1 MRLALHLL
9 LLFTLLIAPMNLSG
23 QSTLRRAISQ
33 FERGEYYEALQYY
46 KSLMDNDYKFDVE
59 DRIRIAHCYY
69 QLNNIDEA
77 LTIFLELEEEGHQLS
92 GYDLFVYAA
101 VAHRFGFYDGA
112 IERYQRARPQNPGL
126 QSQIDELIA
135 SCEWALENDVYLT
148 NVRVNPSS
156 INTYGQSFG
165 VQYYGDGIVYS
176 SASSADSKNKD
187 KQGKSFLSL
196 YYSEMANDQITSTK
210 LFSKNLLFPYHVGAI
225 SFTSD
230 YKTMYYT
237 KTVRIKGGD
246 SRVKIYSVV
255 WDGKDWINE
264 REVPF
269 NSDDFDNAYPAVSPD
284 DKYLYFSSNR
294 PGGYG
299 RTDIWRVE
307 RKPNRTYGS
316 PSNLGPR
323 VNTFGDERYP
333 FISKDNVLYFASD
346 GHPGFGGLDLFKA
359 TFEGGIWSNVQNM
372 LRPFNSEKDDFGYV
386 INPQD
391 PQKGFIS
398 TNRLGAEGED
408 YIFYVQYLD
417 EEPQVVVPEPEPEPE
432 VVEVEVVEPV
442 QKPDPVI
449 EVVETKPVVEE
460 PKIDLSIFP
469 SSLAG
474 QVLSTFNGTALGD
487 VNIVLADAFTGTVV
501 GRATSSGNGRFS
513 ITIPDS
519 YRREGQE
526 FEISMSKPDYNTR
539 KFTANIMDLN
549 EIAATGFSLTPIF
562 KEADLNELS
571 GIVIPYVGDDIT
583 PDGYNILDR
592 VAAYLLANPNVVIKL
607 NGHTDARG
615 DRLNNL
621 NISQRI
627 AEKAEE
633 YLLKKSVP
641 DENIIPRGYGE
652 RYILNKCRRG
662 KLCSDEEHLENRRVE
677 VVVWRFLN

>member
-77 LTIFLELEEEGHQLS
+77 LNIFLELEEEGHQLS

-101 VAHRFGFYDGA
+101 VVHRFGFYDGA
-112 IERYQRARPQNPGL
+112 IELYQRARPQNPRL

-210 LFSKNLLFPYHVGAI
+210 LFSKNLLFPYHIGAI

-307 RKPNRTYGS
+307 RKPNTTYGS

-386 INPQD
+386 INPKD

-432 VVEVEVVEPV
+432 VVEVEVVEPA

-474 QVLSTFNGTALGD
+474 QVLSTFNGTA
-487 VNIVLADAFTGTVV
+487 
-501 GRATSSGNGRFS
+501 
-513 ITIPDS
+513 
-519 YRREGQE
+519 
-526 FEISMSKPDYNTR
+526 
-539 KFTANIMDLN
+539 
-549 EIAATGFSLTPIF
+549 
-562 KEADLNELS
+562 
-571 GIVIPYVGDDIT
+571 
-583 PDGYNILDR
+583 
-592 VAAYLLANPNVVIKL
+592 
-607 NGHTDARG
+607 
-615 DRLNNL
+615 
-621 NISQRI
+621 
-627 AEKAEE
+627 
-633 YLLKKSVP
+633 
-641 DENIIPRGYGE
+641 
-652 RYILNKCRRG
+652 
-662 KLCSDEEHLENRRVE
+662 
-677 VVVWRFLN
+677 

>member
-1 MRLALHLL
+1 M
-9 LLFTLLIAPMNLSG
+9 
-23 QSTLRRAISQ
+23 
-33 FERGEYYEALQYY
+33 
-46 KSLMDNDYKFDVE
+46 
-59 DRIRIAHCYY
+59 
-69 QLNNIDEA
+69 
-77 LTIFLELEEEGHQLS
+77 
-92 GYDLFVYAA
+92 
-101 VAHRFGFYDGA
+101 
-112 IERYQRARPQNPGL
+112 

-210 LFSKNLLFPYHVGAI
+210 LFSKNLLFPYHIGAI

-386 INPQD
+386 INPKD

>member
-23 QSTLRRAISQ
+23 QSALRRAISQ

-77 LTIFLELEEEGHQLS
+77 LNIFLELEEEGHQLS

-101 VAHRFGFYDGA
+101 VVHRFGFYDGA
-112 IERYQRARPQNPGL
+112 IELYQRARPQNPRL

-210 LFSKNLLFPYHVGAI
+210 LFSKNLLFPYHIGAI

-294 PGGYG
+294 PSGYG

-386 INPQD
+386 INPKD

-501 GRATSSGNGRFS
+501 GKATSSGNGRFS

>member
-23 QSTLRRAISQ
+23 QSALRRAISQ

-77 LTIFLELEEEGHQLS
+77 LNIFLELEEEGHQLS

-101 VAHRFGFYDGA
+101 VVHRFGFYDGA
-112 IERYQRARPQNPGL
+112 IELYQRARPQNPRL

-210 LFSKNLLFPYHVGAI
+210 LFSKNLLFPYHIGAI

-294 PGGYG
+294 PSGYG

-386 INPQD
+386 INPKD

>member
-77 LTIFLELEEEGHQLS
+77 LNIFLELEEEGHQLS

-101 VAHRFGFYDGA
+101 VVHRFAFYDGA

-210 LFSKNLLFPYHVGAI
+210 LFSKNLLFPYHIGAI

-294 PGGYG
+294 PGGFG

-386 INPQD
+386 INPKD

-592 VAAYLLANPNVVIKL
+592 VAAYLLDNPNVVIKL

>member
-1 MRLALHLL
+1 
-9 LLFTLLIAPMNLSG
+9 
-23 QSTLRRAISQ
+23 
-33 FERGEYYEALQYY
+33 
-46 KSLMDNDYKFDVE
+46 
-59 DRIRIAHCYY
+59 
-69 QLNNIDEA
+69 
-77 LTIFLELEEEGHQLS
+77 
-92 GYDLFVYAA
+92 
-101 VAHRFGFYDGA
+101 
-112 IERYQRARPQNPGL
+112 
-126 QSQIDELIA
+126 
-135 SCEWALENDVYLT
+135 
-148 NVRVNPSS
+148 
-156 INTYGQSFG
+156 
-165 VQYYGDGIVYS
+165 
-176 SASSADSKNKD
+176 
-187 KQGKSFLSL
+187 
-196 YYSEMANDQITSTK
+196 
-210 LFSKNLLFPYHVGAI
+210 
-225 SFTSD
+225 
-230 YKTMYYT
+230 
-237 KTVRIKGGD
+237 
-246 SRVKIYSVV
+246 
-255 WDGKDWINE
+255 
-264 REVPF
+264 
-269 NSDDFDNAYPAVSPD
+269 
-284 DKYLYFSSNR
+284 
-294 PGGYG
+294 
-299 RTDIWRVE
+299 WRVE

-386 INPQD
+386 INPKD

>member
-23 QSTLRRAISQ
+23 QSALRRAISQ

-77 LTIFLELEEEGHQLS
+77 LNIFLELEEEGHQLS

-101 VAHRFGFYDGA
+101 VVHRFGFYDGA
-112 IERYQRARPQNPGL
+112 IELYQRARPQNPRL

-210 LFSKNLLFPYHVGAI
+210 LFSKNLLFPYHIGAI

-386 INPQD
+386 INPKD

>member
-77 LTIFLELEEEGHQLS
+77 LNIFLELEEEGHQLS

-101 VAHRFGFYDGA
+101 VVHRFGFYDGA
-112 IERYQRARPQNPGL
+112 IELYQRARPQNPRL

-210 LFSKNLLFPYHVGAI
+210 LFSKNLLFPYHIGAI

-294 PGGYG
+294 PSGYG

-386 INPQD
+386 INPKD